1 MELQEKKH
9 QMLPTFNFGDTLIN
23 QSNYGVTKLYSKK
36 LTTFIKILLK
46 KGMFLNQKNKDTVVQ
61 LIILEIKGCWMELL
75 CVNNT
80 RLGNVNIQAIESRG
94 SGGTSYMNVLTGS
107 PDKLRVAGQ
116 SPSIQRNFSV
126 TPNDNYELTYTQ
138 SENNSVSLDIEQ
150 SPNGTNSWSTL
161 MNTTSTNGT
170 HTRSFTPTASYV
182 RVRYSSTACCII
194 YSKIICSRNSSK

>member
-1 MELQEKKH
+1 
-9 QMLPTFNFGDTLIN
+9 MLPTFNFGDTILN

-46 KGMFLNQKNKDTVVQ
+46 KGMFLNQKNIDTVVQ
-61 LIILEIKGCWMELL
+61 LIILDLKGCWMKLL

-80 RLGNVNIQAIESRG
+80 GLGNVNYHAIESRC